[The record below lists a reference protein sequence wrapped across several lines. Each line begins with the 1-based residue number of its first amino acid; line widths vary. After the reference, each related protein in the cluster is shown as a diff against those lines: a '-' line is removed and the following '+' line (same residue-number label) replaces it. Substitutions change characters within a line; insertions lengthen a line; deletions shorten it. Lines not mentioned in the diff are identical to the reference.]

1 MNQIARYATVC
12 RRSLVFCS
20 GLLLLVFA
28 SGCAGYQ
35 LGIGTLHR
43 PEIRTVHVPVFES
56 DSLRRFLGERLTE
69 AVIKE
74 VEVQTP
80 YKVVGSPDADSVL
93 VGRVV
98 DERRRVIGETKN
110 DDARIIGTDLI
121 VTINWYDRRG
131 EALMPESSFAVAP
144 LTFFTASSG
153 DFVPEA
159 GQSLATAHQES
170 IERIARRLCNR
181 SKSAGKD
188 LVPNNFPTSRVRFEW
203 EVEGSVLPPH
213 PALSRDCGAG
223 AVGRK
228 WSRAGKFRRRGNCS
242 DEVRW

>member
-1 MNQIARYATVC
+1 MNQIAAPLRPHELPGGHPSDPHERDSWVNQLARYPRLSVGEQIARYARPGGC
-12 RRSLVFCS
+12 WMCS
-20 GLLLLVFA
+20 RIAVVSA

-56 DSLRRFLGERLTE
+56 DSFRRFLGERLTE

-74 VEVQTP
+74 IELQTT

-93 VGRVV
+93 VGRIV
-98 DERRRVIGETKN
+98 DERKRVIGETKN
-110 DDARIIGTDLI
+110 DDARIIGTDVI

-131 EALMPESSFAVAP
+131 EALMPESCFTVAP

-170 IERIARRLCNR
+170 IERIARQI
-181 SKSAGKD
+181 
-188 LVPNNFPTSRVRFEW
+188 VQQI
-203 EVEGSVLPPH
+203 
-213 PALSRDCGAG
+213 
-223 AVGRK
+223 
-228 WSRAGKFRRRGNCS
+228 
-242 DEVRW
+242 EVRW

>member
-1 MNQIARYATVC
+1 MQLFVGGHSYSVLAYCCWFPHRGVPDINWG
-12 RRSLVFCS
+12 S
-20 GLLLLVFA
+20 GRCIVRK
-28 SGCAGYQ
+28 S
-35 LGIGTLHR
+35 
-43 PEIRTVHVPVFES
+43 VPYTSPFLS
-56 DSLRRFLGERLTE
+56 PTALRRFLGERLTE

-74 VEVQTP
+74 VELQTP

-170 IERIARRLCNR
+170 IERIARQI
-181 SKSAGKD
+181 
-188 LVPNNFPTSRVRFEW
+188 VQQI
-203 EVEGSVLPPH
+203 
-213 PALSRDCGAG
+213 
-223 AVGRK
+223 
-228 WSRAGKFRRRGNCS
+228 
-242 DEVRW
+242 EVRW